1 MSSEDRA
8 PIRLWALQVKQELQ
22 KVFQNKITPAV
33 LFEALVARDI
43 APVREYYFGHV
54 IPTDPSVRFDL
65 DMRLEVLKFVSYNLV
80 VN

>member
-8 PIRLWALQVKQELQ
+8 PIRMWALQIKQELQ
-22 KVFQNKITPAV
+22 KVFQSKITPAI
-33 LFEALVARDI
+33 LFEALVVRDTV
-43 APVREYYFGHV
+43 PVREYYFGQN

-65 DMRLEVLKFVSYNLV
+65 DMRLEVLRFVSYNLV